1 MTQPDG
7 LSAEGREEL
16 NRPGSMAPDTE
27 EALAAEVTRAHAA
40 REPLCIEGRGTKRA
54 MLRPVQAARTL
65 STRNLTGIVLYR
77 PTELM
82 IRARAGTP
90 IPEIE
95 AALAENNQQIIA
107 EPPDLTALFGASE
120 AATLGGVVSTNLS
133 GPRRIMWGAMRDHV
147 LGIRA
152 VTGEG
157 EVFRSGGRVL
167 KNVTGLDLCKL
178 LTGAHGTLGVLTEVT
193 LKVLPRAE
201 ATGTLAI
208 RVPDVAR
215 GVAALSAALGSP
227 YGVSGAALL
236 MEGRDAL
243 GLDGIVALA
252 RIEDFA
258 ESVTYR
264 LGKLRDELAALGEAA
279 LLDTPASQTLWRAV
293 RDAAPLGAAPEEAI
307 WRLSVAPSAAPG
319 VVAALQRAFGARLM
333 LDWGGGLVWVAG
345 PATEAAHGAVMQAA
359 AAARGSFTLFR
370 GPASLSAHVPVLPEE
385 AAPLAAI
392 SRRVKATLDPLGLL
406 NPGRMRG

>member
-1 MTQPDG
+1 MSI
-7 LSAEGREEL
+7 L
-16 NRPGSMAPDTE
+16 APDTE
-27 EALAAEVTRAHAA
+27 QALAAVVARAHAA
-40 REPLCIEGRGTKRA
+40 REPLAIEGRGTKRA

-65 STRNLTGIVLYR
+65 STRNLTGITLYR

-90 IPEIE
+90 VPEIE

-107 EPPDLTALFGASE
+107 EPPDLGAMFGATE
-120 AATLGGVVSTNLS
+120 AATLGGMVATNLS

-208 RVPDVAR
+208 RMSDVAR

-227 YGVSGAALL
+227 YGISGAALL
-236 MEGRDAL
+236 TDGHAAL
-243 GLDGIVALA
+243 GLPGMVALA

-258 ESVTYR
+258 DSVTYR
-264 LGKLRDELAALGEAA
+264 LARLRDDMAAHGQST
-279 LLDTPASQTLWRAV
+279 LLDTPASHAIWRAV
-293 RDAAPLGAAPEEAI
+293 RDAEPLGAAAEDAV
-307 WRLSVAPSAAPG
+307 WRISVAPSEAAET
-319 VVAALQRAFGARLM
+319 AAGLTRAFGAKLM
-333 LDWGGGLVWVAG
+333 FDWGGGLIWVAG
-345 PATEAAHGAVMQAA
+345 PANEAAHAAVMQAA
-359 AAARGSFTLFR
+359 EAAGGSFTLFR
-370 GPASLSAHVPVLPEE
+370 APASLAASVLVLPPETP
-385 AAPLAAI
+385 PLAAI
-392 SRRVKATLDPLGLL
+392 ARRVKATLDPAGVL
-406 NPGRMRG
+406 NPGRMQA

>member
-1 MTQPDG
+1 MSVT
-7 LSAEGREEL
+7 
-16 NRPGSMAPDTE
+16 APDTE

-107 EPPDLTALFGASE
+107 EPPDLTAMFSASE
-120 AATLGGVVSTNLS
+120 PATLGGMVSTNLS

-215 GVAALSAALGSP
+215 GVASLSAALGSP

-236 MEGRDAL
+236 LDGHAAM
-243 GLDGIVALA
+243 GLSGIVALA
-252 RIEDFA
+252 RIEDFR

-264 LGKLRDELAALGEAA
+264 MAKLRAELASLGEAS
-279 LLDTPASQTLWRAV
+279 LLETEASHGLWRAI
-293 RDAAPLGAAPEEAI
+293 RDAEPLGATPEDAI

-319 VVAALQRAFGARLM
+319 AVAALRAAFEAKLL
-333 LDWGGGLVWVAG
+333 LDWGGGLIWVAG
-345 PATEAAHGAVMQAA
+345 PAEERAHGAVMQAA
-359 AAARGSFTLFR
+359 AAAHGSFTLFR

-385 AAPLAAI
+385 PPPLAAI
-392 SRRVKATLDPLGLL
+392 ARRVKATLDPLGLL
-406 NPGRMRG
+406 NPGRMRA

>member
-1 MTQPDG
+1 MSVT
-7 LSAEGREEL
+7 
-16 NRPGSMAPDTE
+16 APESE

-95 AALAENNQQIIA
+95 AALAQNNQQIIA

-208 RVPDVAR
+208 RVPDVAH
-215 GVAALSAALGSP
+215 GVAALSAALSSP

-236 MEGRDAL
+236 MEGHDA
-243 GLDGIVALA
+243 LDGIVALA

-279 LLDTPASQTLWRAV
+279 LLDTPASHKLWRAV
-293 RDAAPLGAAPEEAI
+293 RDAEPLAATPDDAI
-307 WRLSVAPSAAPG
+307 WRISVAPSAAHR
-319 VVAALQRAFGARLM
+319 VVTALRAAFDAKLL

-345 PATEAAHGAVMQAA
+345 PATERAHGAVMQAA
-359 AAARGSFTLFR
+359 AAAHGSFTLFR
-370 GPASLSAHVPVLPEE
+370 GPASLSAHVPVLPDE

-392 SRRVKATLDPLGLL
+392 ARRVKATLDPLGLL

>member
-1 MTQPDG
+1 MTTI
-7 LSAEGREEL
+7 
-16 NRPGSMAPDTE
+16 APEDE
-27 EALAAEVTRAHAA
+27 AALAAEIARAHAA
-40 REPLCIEGRGTKRA
+40 REPLVIEGHGTKRA

-95 AALAENNQQIIA
+95 AALAENNQQLIA
-107 EPPDLTALFGASE
+107 EPPDFAAMFSASE
-120 AATLGGVVSTNLS
+120 PATLGGVVSANLS

-208 RVPDVAR
+208 RVADVAA
-215 GVAALSAALGSP
+215 GVAALSAALGAP

-236 MEGRDAL
+236 MDGREAL
-243 GLDGIVALA
+243 GIEGMVALA

-264 LGKLRDELAALGEAA
+264 LARLRDELAGQGEAK
-279 LLDTPASQTLWRAV
+279 LLGTAASHALWRSV
-293 RDAAPLGAAPEEAI
+293 RDAVPLGAAPEEAI
-307 WRLSVAPSAAPG
+307 WRISVAPSAAPQ
-319 VVAALQRAFGARLM
+319 VVAALSAAFEAKCL
-333 LDWGGGLVWVAG
+333 LDWGGGLIWVAG
-345 PATEAAHGAVMQAA
+345 PASVQAHGAVMQAA
-359 AAARGSFTLFR
+359 NAAGGSFTLFR
-370 GPASLSAHVPVLPEE
+370 APPSLAANVAVLPEE
-385 AAPLAAI
+385 PPALAAI
-392 SRRVKATLDPLGLL
+392 ARRVKAVLDPHGLL
-406 NPGRMRG
+406 NPGRMRA

>member
-1 MTQPDG
+1 M
-7 LSAEGREEL
+7 
-16 NRPGSMAPDTE
+16 NRSGSIAPDTE
-27 EALAAEVTRAHAA
+27 EALAAELTRAHAA

-95 AALAENNQQIIA
+95 AALAGNNQQIIA
-107 EPPDLTALFGASE
+107 EPPDLTAMFSASE
-120 AATLGGVVSTNLS
+120 PATLGGVVSTNLS

-236 MEGRDAL
+236 LEGHESL
-243 GLDGIVALA
+243 GSGVIALA

-264 LGKLRDELAALGEAA
+264 MGKLRDELAALGEAR
-279 LLDTPASQTLWRAV
+279 LLDTPASHAIWRQV
-293 RDAAPLGAAPEEAI
+293 RDAEPLGAAPEDAI
-307 WRLSVAPSAAPG
+307 WRISVAPSAAPR
-319 VVAALQRAFGARLM
+319 VVAALRAAFGAKLL
-333 LDWGGGLVWVAG
+333 LDWGGGLIWVAG
-345 PATEAAHGAVMQAA
+345 PAQERAHGAVMQAA
-359 AAARGSFTLFR
+359 SAARGSFTLFR
-370 GPASLSAHVPVLPEE
+370 APASLASHVPVVPDE
-385 AAPLAAI
+385 AAPLASI
-392 SRRVKATLDPLGLL
+392 GRRVKATLDPLGLL

>member
-1 MTQPDG
+1 MSVT
-7 LSAEGREEL
+7 
-16 NRPGSMAPDTE
+16 APETE
-27 EALAAEVTRAHAA
+27 EALAAEVIRAHAA

-107 EPPDLTALFGASE
+107 EPPDLSAMFGASE
-120 AATLGGVVSTNLS
+120 AATLGGMVSTNLS

-236 MEGRDAL
+236 PDGHSAL
-243 GLDGIVALA
+243 GLGGIVALA

-264 LGKLRDELAALGEAA
+264 LGKLRDDLAVLGEAA
-279 LLDTPASQTLWRAV
+279 LLDTPASHAIWRAV
-293 RDAAPLGAAPEEAI
+293 RDAEPLAAAPEEAI
-307 WRLSVAPSAAPG
+307 WRISVAPSGAAQ
-319 VVAALQRAFGARLM
+319 VVTALRAAFAARLM
-333 LDWGGGLVWVAG
+333 LDWGGGLIWVAG
-345 PATEAAHGAVMQAA
+345 PATERAHGAVMQAA
-359 AAARGSFTLFR
+359 GLARGSFTLFR
-370 GPASLSAHVPVLPEE
+370 GPASLAAHVPVLPEE

-392 SRRVKATLDPLGLL
+392 GRRVKAALDPLGLL

>member
-1 MTQPDG
+1 
-7 LSAEGREEL
+7 
-16 NRPGSMAPDTE
+16 
-27 EALAAEVTRAHAA
+27 
-40 REPLCIEGRGTKRA
+40 
-54 MLRPVQAARTL
+54 
-65 STRNLTGIVLYR
+65 
-77 PTELM
+77 M

-208 RVPDVAR
+208 RVPDVAL

-236 MEGRDAL
+236 MEGHGAL
-243 GLDGIVALA
+243 GLGGIVALA

-264 LGKLRDELAALGEAA
+264 LAKLRDELAALGEAA
-279 LLDTPASQTLWRAV
+279 LLDTAASHALWRSV
-293 RDAAPLGAAPEEAI
+293 RDAEPLGASPEDAI
-307 WRLSVAPSAAPG
+307 WRLSVVPSAAPRA
-319 VVAALQRAFGARLM
+319 VTALRAAFEAKLL
-333 LDWGGGLVWVAG
+333 LDWGGGLIWVAG
-345 PATEAAHGAVMQAA
+345 PATEQAHGAVMQAA
-359 AAARGSFTLFR
+359 AGARGSFTLFR

-385 AAPLAAI
+385 PAALAAI
-392 SRRVKATLDPLGLL
+392 ARRVKATLDPLGLL
-406 NPGRMRG
+406 NPGHMRG

>member
-1 MTQPDG
+1 
-7 LSAEGREEL
+7 
-16 NRPGSMAPDTE
+16 
-27 EALAAEVTRAHAA
+27 
-40 REPLCIEGRGTKRA
+40 
-54 MLRPVQAARTL
+54 
-65 STRNLTGIVLYR
+65 VLYR

-107 EPPDLTALFGASE
+107 EPPDFAAMFSASE
-120 AATLGGVVSTNLS
+120 PATLGGVVSANLS

-201 ATGTLAI
+201 ATGTLVI
-208 RVPDVAR
+208 RVPDVAA
-215 GVAALSAALGSP
+215 GVAALSAALGAP

-236 MEGRDAL
+236 MDGRETLGIEGM
-243 GLDGIVALA
+243 VALA

-264 LGKLRDELAALGEAA
+264 LARLRDELTGQGEA
-279 LLDTPASQTLWRAV
+279 LPLGTEASHALWRSV
-293 RDAAPLGAAPEEAI
+293 RDAEPLGAGAEEAI
-307 WRLSVAPSAAPG
+307 WRISLAPSAAPKA
-319 VVAALQRAFGARLM
+319 VASLSAALPAKFL
-333 LDWGGGLVWVAG
+333 LDWGGGLIWMAG
-345 PATEAAHGAVMQAA
+345 PATAQAHGAVMQAA
-359 AAARGSFTLFR
+359 AISGGSFTLFR
-370 GPASLSAHVPVLPEE
+370 APASLAANVMVLPEE
-385 AAPLAAI
+385 PPALAAI
-392 SRRVKATLDPLGLL
+392 ARRVKAVLDPLGLL
-406 NPGRMRG
+406 NPGRMRA

>member
-1 MTQPDG
+1 
-7 LSAEGREEL
+7 
-16 NRPGSMAPDTE
+16 MAPETE
-27 EALAAEVTRAHAA
+27 AALAAEIARAHAA
-40 REPLCIEGRGTKRA
+40 REPLAIEGRGTKRA

-65 STRNLTGIVLYR
+65 STRNLSGIVLYR

-82 IRARAGTP
+82 IRAQAGTP

-95 AALAENNQQIIA
+95 AALAEHNQQIIA

-120 AATLGGVVSTNLS
+120 PATLGGVVSTNLS

-208 RVPDVAR
+208 RVADVAR

-236 MEGRDAL
+236 MDGHGALEGM
-243 GLDGIVALA
+243 VALA

-264 LGKLRDELAALGEAA
+264 LARLRDDLAAHGEAA
-279 LLDTPASQTLWRAV
+279 LLETPASHALWRAV
-293 RDAAPLGAAPEEAI
+293 RDAEPLRAAPEEAI
-307 WRLSVAPSAAPG
+307 WRVSVAPSAAPG
-319 VVAALQRAFGARLM
+319 VATALRAAFDAKLL
-333 LDWGGGLVWVAG
+333 LDWGGGLIWVAG
-345 PATEAAHGAVMQAA
+345 PAREQVHGVVMQAA
-359 AAARGSFTLFR
+359 TAARGSFTLFR
-370 GPASLSAHVPVLPEE
+370 APASLSAHVPVLPEE
-385 AAPLAAI
+385 APPLAAI
-392 SRRVKATLDPLGLL
+392 ARRVKATLDPLGLL

>member
-1 MTQPDG
+1 MTII
-7 LSAEGREEL
+7 
-16 NRPGSMAPDTE
+16 APEDE
-27 EALAAEVTRAHAA
+27 AALAAEIARAHAA
-40 REPLCIEGRGTKRA
+40 REPLVIEGHGTKRA

-95 AALAENNQQIIA
+95 AALAENNQQLIA
-107 EPPDLTALFGASE
+107 EPPDLSALFSASE
-120 AATLGGVVSTNLS
+120 PATLGGVVSANLS

-201 ATGTLAI
+201 ATGTLTI
-208 RVPDVAR
+208 RVVDVAA
-215 GVAALSAALGSP
+215 GVAALSAALGAP

-236 MEGRDAL
+236 MDGREAL
-243 GLDGIVALA
+243 GIEGMVALA

-264 LGKLRDELAALGEAA
+264 LARLRDELAGQGEAT
-279 LLDTPASQTLWRAV
+279 LLGTEASHALWRSV
-293 RDAAPLGAAPEEAI
+293 RDAVPLNAAPKEAI
-307 WRLSVAPSAAPG
+307 WRISVAPSAAPQ
-319 VVAALQRAFGARLM
+319 VVAALSAAFEAKFL
-333 LDWGGGLVWVAG
+333 LDWGGGLIWVAG
-345 PATEAAHGAVMQAA
+345 PASVQAHGAVMQAA
-359 AAARGSFTLFR
+359 AGGSFTLFR
-370 GPASLSAHVPVLPEE
+370 APPSLAANVAVLPEE
-385 AAPLAAI
+385 PPALAAI
-392 SRRVKATLDPLGLL
+392 ARRVKAVLDPHGLL
-406 NPGRMRG
+406 NPGRMRA

>member
-1 MTQPDG
+1 MTRPEGQG
-7 LSAEGREEL
+7 AEGLGEL
-16 NRPGSMAPDTE
+16 MGAGSIAPATE
-27 EALAAEVTRAHAA
+27 ESLAAEITRAHAA

-65 STRNLTGIVLYR
+65 STRNLTGITLYR

-90 IPEIE
+90 LPEIE

-107 EPPDLTALFGASE
+107 EPPDLTAMFGASE
-120 AATLGGVVSTNLS
+120 AGTLGGAVSANLS

-208 RVPDVAR
+208 RVPDAAG

-236 MEGRDAL
+236 IEGHGLL
-243 GLDGIVALA
+243 GLEGIIALA
-252 RIEDFA
+252 RIEDFT
-258 ESVTYR
+258 ESVRYR
-264 LGKLRDELAALGEAA
+264 LGRLRTELAAHGEAT
-279 LLDTPASQTLWRAV
+279 LLDTAASHAVWRSV
-293 RDAAPLGAAPEEAI
+293 RDAEPLGATPEEAI
-307 WRLSVAPSAAPG
+307 WRISVAPSAAPG
-319 VVAALQRAFGARLM
+319 VVAALGRAFAAKLM
-333 LDWGGGLVWVAG
+333 LDWGGGLIWVAG
-345 PATEAAHGAVMQAA
+345 PAREQAHGAVMQAA
-359 AAARGSFTLFR
+359 AAAGGSFTLFR

-392 SRRVKATLDPLGLL
+392 ARRVRAALDPLGLL